1 MWNSAGHPRV
11 IAACP
16 SPALAIIASRIFR
29 GSLVSVALVWFRRD
43 LRLQD
48 NPALQAALDA
58 GHVPVPVYIH
68 APHEE
73 GDWAPGGASNTWL
86 HRSLAALDADLRA
99 RGSSLVLRQG
109 DSQSQLQALI
119 EQTGAVAVYWNR
131 KYEPATQPRDAKIKR
146 ALREQ
151 GIEADSYNGSLM
163 FEPWDVATQQGG
175 PYKVFTPFW
184 RNALTRLQL
193 PAQTH
198 APEDMRAHRVN
209 GESLEALNLAPSI
222 PWDRQFWDH
231 WQPGEAGAHEALTVF
246 IDGALN
252 GYREQRDLPDRVGTS
267 LLSPHLHFGEIAPWQ
282 IVRRL
287 QGERS
292 ASRDADIDGYI
303 RELGWREFSYH
314 LLHHFPQT
322 PDHNLNP
329 RFDQFQWA
337 KPDAEALRA
346 WQQGRT
352 GIPIVDAGM
361 RELWATGYM
370 HNRVRMIVA
379 SYLCKHMRQHW
390 REGARWFW
398 DTLVDADLANN
409 TMGWQWV
416 AGTGADAAPYFRI
429 FNPVT
434 QSQKFDP
441 QARYITRWVPEL
453 AALPVKARFAPWQSP
468 QLLAECA
475 PGYPALPLVDLSEGR
490 DAALAAYRH
499 TGGA

>member
-1 MWNSAGHPRV
+1 MRPVSSHWTV
-11 IAACP
+11 VV
-16 SPALAIIASRIFR
+16 
-29 GSLVSVALVWFRRD
+29 SLALVWFRRD

-73 GDWAPGGASNTWL
+73 GDWAPGGASNAWL
-86 HRSLAALDADLRA
+86 HRSLAALDADLRG
-99 RGSSLVLRQG
+99 RGSSLVLCRG
-109 DSQSQLQALI
+109 DSQAELERLI
-119 EQTGAVAVYWNR
+119 AASGAVAVYWNR
-131 KYEPATQPRDAKIKR
+131 KYEPATQPRDARIKR
-146 ALREQ
+146 DLREQ
-151 GIEADSYNGSLM
+151 GIEAQSHNGSLM
-163 FEPWDVATQQGG
+163 LEPWDITTLQGG
-175 PYKVFTPFW
+175 PYKVFTPYW

-193 PAQTH
+193 PAPVR
-198 APEDMRAHRVN
+198 APASLPAHPLQ
-209 GESLEALNLAPSI
+209 GEALDTLGLAATL
-222 PWDRQFWDH
+222 PWDAGFWTH
-231 WQPGEAGAHEALTVF
+231 WQPGEAGAQEALTVF

-252 GYREQRDLPDRVGTS
+252 GYRQQRDLPDRVGTS

-282 IVRRL
+282 VVHQL
-287 QGERS
+287 QPARS

-329 RFDQFQWA
+329 RFDGFRWA
-337 KPDAEALRA
+337 APNAGQLQA

-352 GIPIVDAGM
+352 GIPIIDAGM

-370 HNRVRMIVA
+370 HNRVRMLVA
-379 SYLCKHMRQHW
+379 SFLCKHLRQHW

-434 QSQKFDP
+434 QSEKFDP

-453 AALPVKARFAPWQSP
+453 AALPLKARFAPWQHP
-468 QLLAECA
+468 HLLAEHA
-475 PGYPALPLVDLSEGR
+475 PSYPTLPLVDLAAGR